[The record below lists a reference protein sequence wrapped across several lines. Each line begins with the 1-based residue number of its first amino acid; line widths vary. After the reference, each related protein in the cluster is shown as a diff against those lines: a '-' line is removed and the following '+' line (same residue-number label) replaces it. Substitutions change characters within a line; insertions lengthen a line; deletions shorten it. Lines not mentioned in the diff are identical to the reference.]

1 MCIMTAL
8 TNTYLNIQTFKKCEK
23 KKRKIKAKV
32 RKTSKHTHHTNSK
45 VVIIEQFLLSL
56 TQNLAKKIYS
66 QKINYT

>member
-1 MCIMTAL
+1 M
-8 TNTYLNIQTFKKCEK
+8 
-23 KKRKIKAKV
+23 
-32 RKTSKHTHHTNSK
+32 SKHTHHTNSK